1 VPSGTAY
8 STAVQVYMAPL
19 YSNKTD
25 TEELRTLG
33 THLPTATRA
42 PHEHERRDARRTTSR
57 RPHTQPVPPYNKC
70 FANQRS
76 HLVSP
81 PPHQP
86 PPRAAALA
94 TECVEQHLVLRE
106 LDVGVP
112 VGVLAAAV
120 AGPHAQQVEEEVQM
134 VVVLAAVPGVVRLE
148 ERVEEVLQGVHAL
161 AALAARC
168 LHATAAAAAAA
179 VAAAVVAAVVASEAR
194 YPAARTAHRRC
205 SRCRRVTRAR

>member
-94 TECVEQHLVLRE
+94 TEWVEQHLVLRE
-106 LDVGVP
+106 L
-112 VGVLAAAV
+112 AV